1 MFRPDSPASM
11 SNKRVLLIHQDQLLA
26 NLFRD
31 RLEEAN
37 FSVDVAESAE
47 AALTQ
52 AGASTV
58 DAVVMDS
65 VLPGVDL
72 TKLIPQFQALTKPPL
87 PVIVL
92 PNSRAIFAEA
102 AVEVGAVGL
111 QRGVNPIADV
121 VDALQKAL
129 KLENTAAITRSLS
142 FRPDEAWLSASL
154 GSAAEVLSQL
164 RRALHEINRDGAAA
178 SAATQDFY
186 QRVHGFAEQMAVLGQ
201 RPLYSLAAQIE
212 ALAYDLSKFP
222 EQINPSVMRTLS
234 QALDFLS
241 SLLPEGIRSRL
252 KDPGAA
258 QVLIVDD
265 EEGARKIIMAAM
277 RLASLKSVA
286 ADTPTTA
293 LAALGVQSFD
303 LVFLDVGLPE
313 MTGFELC
320 SKVRA
325 LPLHEKTPIVF
336 ITGMATFQ
344 NRVQSSLSGGN
355 DFVGK
360 PFNISELGLKALIW
374 VFRGQLGQV

>member
-1 MFRPDSPASM
+1 M
-11 SNKRVLLIHQDQLLA
+11 SLKRVLLIHEDQLLA

-31 RLEEAN
+31 RLEKAN
-37 FSVDVAESAE
+37 FSVEIAHDPE
-47 AALTQ
+47 AALQ
-52 AGASTV
+52 RAGETV
-58 DAVVMDS
+58 LDAVVMDS

-72 TKLIPQFQALTKPPL
+72 TKLIPRFQALAKPPL

-92 PNSRAIFAEA
+92 PNSRPIFAEA
-102 AVEVGAVGL
+102 ALEVGAVGL
-111 QRGVNPIADV
+111 ARGVNPIADV
-121 VDALQKAL
+121 VDALQKVL
-129 KLENTAAITRSLS
+129 KLENTTEHTKGLAFS
-142 FRPDEAWLSASL
+142 PDEAWLNASL
-154 GSAAEVLSQL
+154 GTAPEVLSQL
-164 RRALHEINRDGAAA
+164 RRALQDVNRDGAAA
-178 SAATQDFY
+178 TAATQEFY
-186 QRVHGFAEQMAVLGQ
+186 QRVHAFAEQMAVLGQ

-241 SLLPEGIRSRL
+241 SLLPEGIRTRL
-252 KDPGAA
+252 KDPSAA

-277 RLASLKSVA
+277 RLANLKSVA
-286 ADTPTTA
+286 ADTPTTS
-293 LAALGVQSFD
+293 LAALGVQGFD
-303 LVFLDVGLPE
+303 LIFLDVGLPE

-320 SKVRA
+320 SKIRA
-325 LPLHEKTPIVF
+325 LALHEKTPIVF

-374 VFRGQLGQV
+374 VFRGQLGQL

>member
-1 MFRPDSPASM
+1 M
-11 SNKRVLLIHQDQLLA
+11 SLKRVLLLHEDQLLA

-31 RLEEAN
+31 RLEDAN
-37 FSVDVAESAE
+37 FSVVVAHDAETALKQACESA
-47 AALTQ
+47 
-52 AGASTV
+52 V

-65 VLPGVDL
+65 VFPGVDL
-72 TKLIPQFQALTKPPL
+72 TKLIPQFQALAKPPL
-87 PVIVL
+87 PVVVL
-92 PNSRAIFAEA
+92 PNSRPIFAEA
-102 AVEVGAVGL
+102 ALEVGAVGL

-129 KLENTAAITRSLS
+129 KMENTAAITRSLA

-154 GSAAEVLSQL
+154 GAAADVLSHL
-164 RRALHEINRDGAAA
+164 RRSLQEVNRDGGAV
-178 SAATQDFY
+178 ATATAEFY
-186 QRVHGFAEQMAVLGQ
+186 QRVHAFAEQMAVLGQ
-201 RPLYSLAAQIE
+201 RPLYAIAAQIE

-222 EQINPSVMRTLS
+222 EQINPSVMRTLG

-241 SLLPEGIRSRL
+241 SLLPEGVRARL

-277 RLASLKSVA
+277 RLANLKSVA

-293 LAALGVQSFD
+293 LAALGVQGFD
-303 LVFLDVGLPE
+303 LIFLDVGLPE

-320 SKVRA
+320 SKIRA

-360 PFNISELGLKALIW
+360 PFNISELGLKALVW

>member
-1 MFRPDSPASM
+1 M
-11 SNKRVLLIHQDQLLA
+11 SLKRVLLIHEDQLLA

-31 RLEEAN
+31 RLENAN
-37 FSVDVAESAE
+37 FSVDVAHDVETALQQAGESA
-47 AALTQ
+47 
-52 AGASTV
+52 V

-72 TKLIPQFQALTKPPL
+72 TKAIPQFQALAKPAL

-92 PNSRAIFAEA
+92 PNSRPIFAETA
-102 AVEVGAVGL
+102 LEVGAVGL
-111 QRGVNPIADV
+111 QRGTNPIAEV

-129 KLENTAAITRSLS
+129 KVENTAAGTKGLA
-142 FRPDEAWLSASL
+142 FTPDDAWLTASL
-154 GSAAEVLSQL
+154 GNAPEVLTQL
-164 RRALHEINRDGAAA
+164 RRALQEVNRDG
-178 SAATQDFY
+178 SAATAATAEFY
-186 QRVHGFAEQMAVLGQ
+186 QRVHCFAEQMAVLGQ
-201 RPLYSLAAQIE
+201 RALYSLAAQIE

-222 EQINPSVMRTLS
+222 EQINPSIMRTLS
-234 QALDFLS
+234 QGLDFLAT
-241 SLLPEGIRSRL
+241 LLPDAVRTRL

-277 RLASLKSVA
+277 RLANLKSVA
-286 ADTPTTA
+286 AETPTTA
-293 LAALGVQSFD
+293 LSALGVQGFD
-303 LVFLDVGLPE
+303 LIFLDVGLPE

-320 SKVRA
+320 SKIRA
-325 LPLHEKTPIVF
+325 LQLHEKTPIVF

-374 VFRGQLGQV
+374 VFKGQLTLL